1 MNDMYRELLV
11 KAAGEAT
18 RLAEVVDDLTE
29 RLAIAEAQ
37 HALVADWTESRV
49 ELVRSALQDEQ
60 FADVARLRTALE
72 RAEAELAAVQE
83 LRRRLTGEHT

>member
-1 MNDMYRELLV
+1 MNDVYRELLTR
-11 KAAGEAT
+11 AADDAT
-18 RLAEVVDDLTE
+18 RLAEIVDDLTE

-37 HALVADWTESRV
+37 HALVADWPQGRV
-49 ELVRSALQDEQ
+49 ELVRSALRDAQ
-60 FADVARLRTALE
+60 FADVPRLRGELE

>member
-1 MNDMYRELLV
+1 MNDMNRELLV
-11 KAAGEAT
+11 KAAGVAT

-29 RLAIAEAQ
+29 RLAVAEAQ
-37 HALVADWTESRV
+37 HGLVADWSESRV
-49 ELVRSALQDEQ
+49 ALVRSALEDER
-60 FADVARLRTALE
+60 FADVSRLRTELE

>member
-1 MNDMYRELLV
+1 MNDVHRVLLV
-11 KAAGEAT
+11 QVGEHAA

-29 RLAIAEAQ
+29 RLAIAAAQ

-49 ELVRSALQDEQ
+49 GLVRSALHDET
-60 FADVARLRTALE
+60 FAAVSELRTELE
-72 RAEAELAAVQE
+72 RAEAELTSVQE

>member
-1 MNDMYRELLV
+1 MNDVYRELLA
-11 KAAGEAT
+11 KAADQAT

-29 RLAIAEAQ
+29 GLAIADAQ
-37 HALVADWTESRV
+37 HALVADWSDGRV
-49 ELVRSALQDEQ
+49 ELVRSALQDEH
-60 FADVARLRTALE
+60 FADVTRLRGDLE